1 MRSKRIFENTSDIDA
16 IVLMNATEPQIDMSF
31 FYVTGLTSGLFEGC
45 VAIVYPDKVEI
56 IASSLE
62 EQSARKG
69 EWDVSVFSNKEER
82 NSLLEEKLRGINH
95 IGINAD
101 EITYRSYLT
110 LQEATDTTFVDVSEA
125 IKKARLIKDA
135 EEIERTRR
143 ACHIISRVADEIPH
157 LVTES
162 MTEQELAAELVY
174 SMQKKGASG
183 PAFSTLV
190 CFGKNASEPHHSSGD
205 TSLHRGD
212 FILVDMGASYNRYV
226 SDITRTYIFGKA
238 DEKQIDMYETVLES
252 QEIGLKAMKDG
263 IAGKDVHMKVKR
275 FLDRKYKDRFIHGL
289 GHSIGLS
296 VHDGERMSEDSR
308 LILQQGMI
316 FTVEPGV
323 YIPGYGGVRIEDD
336 VLITQEGIEVLTDA
350 KKELRVI

>member
-1 MRSKRIFENTSDIDA
+1 MKIQRIFENVSDIDA

-45 VAIVYPDKVEI
+45 VAILHPHGLEI
-56 IASSLE
+56 LASSLE
-62 EQSARKG
+62 EESARRG
-69 EWDVSVFSNKEER
+69 EWEVSVFSNKKER
-82 NSLLEEKLRGINH
+82 DSLLKEKLTGIDH

-101 EITYRSYLT
+101 EMTYRSYLT
-110 LQEATDTTFVDVSEA
+110 LHETADARFVDVSGA
-125 IKKARLIKDA
+125 IKKARLVKDT

-143 ACHIISRVADEIPH
+143 ACDIISQVADEIPN

-162 MTEQELAAELVY
+162 MTELELTAELVY
-174 SMQKKGASG
+174 RMQKKGASG

-205 TSLHRGD
+205 TPLQRGD
-212 FILVDMGASYNRYV
+212 FVLVDMGASYKRYV

-238 DEKQIDMYETVLES
+238 DEKQIDMYETVLKS
-252 QEIGLKAMKDG
+252 QKIGLEAMKDG
-263 IAGKDVHMKVKR
+263 VEGKNVHMKVKK
-275 FLDRKYKDRFIHGL
+275 FLDQKYKDRFIHGL

-296 VHDGERMSEDSR
+296 VHDGERMSEDSE
-308 LILQQGMI
+308 LILQEGMI

-323 YIPGYGGVRIEDD
+323 YIPGYGGVRVEDD
-336 VLITQEGIEVLTDA
+336 VLITKKGIEILTNA
-350 KKELRVI
+350 KKELQVI